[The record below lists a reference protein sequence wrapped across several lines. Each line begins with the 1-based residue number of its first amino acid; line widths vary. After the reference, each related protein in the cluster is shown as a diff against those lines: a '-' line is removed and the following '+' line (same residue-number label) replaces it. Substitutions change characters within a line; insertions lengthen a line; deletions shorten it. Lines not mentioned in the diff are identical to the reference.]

1 MWRADSSVY
10 TRICCVQE
18 KMGADRSTAMVGQSC
33 EGLVLVLRAETLPA
47 PHLPLSYKLHG
58 ASLKWCVEAPGLL
71 LFKLSPPT
79 HLHQKDLPLLP
90 VEAKR
95 NMAPAQ
101 PPEGLPGKTAF
112 VVWILESKSSPRL
125 PAQMWCW
132 CLCWLDLAHRAS
144 PTRGDFMGPA
154 GLVSPAGPR
163 GLWVPL
169 KLLSTSSFS
178 REMARMAPSSN
189 TACSGCR
196 GRPQTFRLLWL
207 ETALQKHA
215 KTGEGK
221 H

>member
-1 MWRADSSVY
+1 M
-10 TRICCVQE
+10 
-18 KMGADRSTAMVGQSC
+18 
-33 EGLVLVLRAETLPA
+33 
-47 PHLPLSYKLHG
+47 
-58 ASLKWCVEAPGLL
+58 L
-71 LFKLSPPT
+71 LFELSPPT

-95 NMAPAQ
+95 NTAPAQ

-112 VVWILESKSSPRL
+112 VVGILESKSSPWL

-132 CLCWLDLAHRAS
+132 CLCWLGSARRAS
-144 PTRGDFMGPA
+144 PTRGHFMGPA

-163 GLWVPL
+163 GLRVPL
-169 KLLSTSSFS
+169 KLLSISSFS
-178 REMARMAPSSN
+178 REMAHMALSSN

-207 ETALQKHA
+207 ETTLQKHA
-215 KTGEGK
+215 KAEEGK